1 MAYQLSVHK
10 NQMKS
15 QIEIFHNY
23 AFYKYDG
30 LTRCVCF
37 SLLFTIAA
45 LYCRFMYD
53 EELTKNFVFVILII
67 HTIGAFGELLVRA
80 FAYNSDYI
88 NPESDGPRLLYR
100 TAKDCIF
107 EFVMI
112 LMVYIASIFLILY
125 CAGLDYVISLETI
138 KLCLIKF
145 VLDNFKYFLV
155 LLT

>member
-15 QIEIFHNY
+15 QIKIFHDY

-30 LTRCVCF
+30 LTKCVCF

-53 EELTKNFVFVILII
+53 EELTKNFVFVILTI
-67 HTIGAFGELLVRA
+67 HTIGAFLELLIRA
-80 FAYNSDYI
+80 FSYNSDYI
-88 NPESDGPRLLYR
+88 NPESDAPRLLYR

-112 LMVYIASIFLILY
+112 LMVYITSIFLILF
-125 CAGLDYVISLETI
+125 CAGLDYNFILDPI
-138 KLCLIKF
+138 KVMYERFRSHTFQELF
-145 VLDNFKYFLV
+145 FSH
-155 LLT
+155 